1 MRPRGAEHLTAF
13 IVLLQ
18 EEVETTCTNQTL
30 IAEHVVDAPDVTGLV
45 GTRLRMVLFYS

>member
-30 IAEHVVDAPDVTGLV
+30 IAVKYAFPSENML
-45 GTRLRMVLFYS
+45 LMLLM